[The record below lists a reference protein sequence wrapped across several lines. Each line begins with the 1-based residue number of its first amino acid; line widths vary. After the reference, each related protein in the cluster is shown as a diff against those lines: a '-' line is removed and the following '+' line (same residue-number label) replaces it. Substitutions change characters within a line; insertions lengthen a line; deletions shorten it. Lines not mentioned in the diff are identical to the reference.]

1 MKKPLDSVPIID
13 AYQRGMSL
21 FAIAKEFNSY
31 PTTIKRILER
41 NGIELRHDGVKKGE
55 VLVGDGEKL
64 IEWAKTQGRLVS
76 KAELAR
82 VIGKHRLS
90 DSYFVKY
97 PELGQY
103 VKSYEQQELAPYV
116 TKLYT
121 WFKDNN
127 ISYKP
132 NDSVALKGLSVQAR
146 LLDEGYTDIVVYI
159 NIKPKCVSKKVFN
172 AQIERRVAKAKE
184 LGFKILFLTEDHFK
198 DLDCLH
204 RELCI
209 LTKE

>member
-13 AYQRGMSL
+13 AYQKGMSL

-31 PTTIKRILER
+31 PTTIRRILER

-64 IEWAKTQGRLVS
+64 IEWAKAQGRLVS

-103 VKSYEQQELAPYV
+103 VKSYDQQELTPYV
-116 TKLYT
+116 TKLYE
-121 WFKDNN
+121 WLKDNS

-132 NDSVALKGLSVQAR
+132 NDSVALKGLPVQAR
-146 LLDEGYTDIVVYI
+146 LLNESYTNVVIYI
-159 NIKPKCVSKKVFN
+159 SIKPKCVSNRIFN
-172 AQIERRVAKAKE
+172 AQIENRKARAKE

-198 DLDCLH
+198 NLDCLH
-204 RELCI
+204 KELYN